1 MGRISRPLSLA
12 LGVTAL
18 TALGACTKPPLA
30 PRLAPGV
37 GQASSI
43 TVTSPAFGQGKA
55 IPVDHTC
62 DGKDLMPD
70 LVISS
75 PPDGTKSLLVIVEDP
90 DTSSGVFT
98 HMVAFGL
105 SPELRKI
112 PGGETLAGAGEDAR
126 YGLNDYQSVRY
137 AGPCPPH
144 GEMHRYLFRVIAL
157 DTMPKLAEGAPRA
170 RVDEAIDGHI
180 LGEGVLTGTFGH

>member
-1 MGRISRPLSLA
+1 MLTLGIVA
-12 LGVTAL
+12 LG
-18 TALGACTKPPLA
+18 GCTKPPLA
-30 PRLAPGV
+30 PRLAAGV
-37 GQASSI
+37 GQAASI
-43 TVTSPAFGQGKA
+43 TVTSPAFGGGKA
-55 IPVDHTC
+55 IPIDNTC
-62 DGKDLMPD
+62 DGKDLFPE

-90 DTSSGVFT
+90 DTSSGTFT

-112 PGGETLAGAGEDAR
+112 PGGETLAGAGDDAR

-144 GEMHRYLFRVIAL
+144 GEMHRYQFRVIAL
-157 DTMPKLAEGAPRA
+157 DTMPKIAEGAPRA